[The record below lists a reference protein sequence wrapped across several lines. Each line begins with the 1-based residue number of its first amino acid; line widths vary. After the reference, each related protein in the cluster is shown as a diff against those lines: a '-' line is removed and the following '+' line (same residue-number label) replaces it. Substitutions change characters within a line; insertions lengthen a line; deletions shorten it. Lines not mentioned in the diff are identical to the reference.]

1 MTERLLEFLSY
12 GFAQRALLAG
22 ALLAVLC
29 SVVGVFLVLRR
40 LSLLG
45 EGLAHTSFTG
55 IAVGLLAG
63 VNPIY
68 SALFFATA
76 GSAFVLKIARG
87 GRVHGDAATGIVL
100 AIGMS
105 CGVII
110 SRLAGGFNVDL
121 MNYLF
126 GSVLTVSPAELWF
139 SALAA
144 VFVMALV
151 ALFFRELECIC
162 FDEEYARVCGIN
174 VRLADAALALATACV
189 VVLAIRLAGILLV
202 SALLIIPPSA
212 ALQFSK
218 GFKATIFLSAVLSLC
233 GALIGLL
240 FSFVLDLPAGPSVV
254 LAEAFIFIYALF
266 YRRFSGGALA
276 EKKL

>member
-1 MTERLLEFLSY
+1 MMENLLALLGYS
-12 GFAQRALLAG
+12 FAQRALLAG

-29 SVVGVFLVLRR
+29 SLVGVFLVLRR

-63 VNPIY
+63 INPLY
-68 SALFFATA
+68 SALGFAAA

-100 AIGMS
+100 AVGMS

-121 MNYLF
+121 MSYLF
-126 GSVLTVSPAELWF
+126 GSVLTVSVGELK
-139 SALAA
+139 SA
-144 VFVMALV
+144 FVLGLVVCALI
-151 ALFFRELECIC
+151 ALFFRELECVC

-174 VRLADAALALATACV
+174 VRVLDAVLALVTACV

-212 ALQFSK
+212 AMQFSR
-218 GFKATIFLSAVLSLC
+218 GFKATVLLSCLLSLS
-233 GALIGLL
+233 GAVGGILL
-240 FSFVLDLPAGPSVV
+240 SFALDLPAGPVVV
-254 LAEAFIFIYALF
+254 LLDAGIFVAALF
-266 YRRFSGGALA
+266 YRKLSAPA
-276 EKKL
+276 ENAGR